1 MSVHEE
7 MFSCPTIVS
16 PLSKWTVIAPEEGSK
31 STVPVVHWPFVLA
44 AITVWWLSV
53 RLANLK
59 EGGGKL
65 AQDERK
71 LSTSYA
77 TSNWSQFRLQHNLL
91 SCLWVPTS
99 LCVSM
104 FSDVR
109 SPPSLLYWYRQNLLQ
124 FKGPI
129 VPHKKMWGTILNNY
143 YHEYF
148 PCAIQL
154 VMGDYVSFTDH
165 NCTSS
170 QASSTQT
177 ISRPFLYIICM
188 FPMQV
193 TSWMLAIGRS
203 NKMHFK
209 QLATSSGVSRKL
221 TSFQEYTEWE
231 VHMWVKGL
239 TSMGG

>member
-1 MSVHEE
+1 
-7 MFSCPTIVS
+7 MFSCPTIIS

-99 LCVSM
+99 LSVSR

-109 SPPSLLYWYRQNLLQ
+109 SPLSLLYWYRQNLLQ

-129 VPHKKMWGTILNNY
+129 VPHKKMWGTILNIY
-143 YHEYF
+143 FHEYF
-148 PCAIQL
+148 PVLFDWWWVIMFHL
-154 VMGDYVSFTDH
+154 
-165 NCTSS
+165 
-170 QASSTQT
+170 QT
-177 ISRPFLYIICM
+177 IRCASAKC
-188 FPMQV
+188 
-193 TSWMLAIGRS
+193 
-203 NKMHFK
+203 
-209 QLATSSGVSRKL
+209 
-221 TSFQEYTEWE
+221 
-231 VHMWVKGL
+231 KGL
-239 TSMGG
+239 QLSMVCQPLLVHTCFDKNTICVHYHTFACDFTTVVLIRTLPGALNSLCLSTTSLFFFVVFESASGYLLFC